1 MSSKLVARATR
12 TIAVATLISVTDAV
26 WWKNSN
32 VLGHYARAQVAVLIG
47 TLALLAVFAGLY
59 SLRRHEKKSSCVS

>member
-12 TIAVATLISVTDAV
+12 TIAVATVLGVADAV

-32 VLGHYARAQVAVLIG
+32 TLGHYARAQVAVLIG